1 MRRTGSK
8 VTAAP
13 GRPAP
18 SRPYDSR
25 VAEATRRTGYPRRIR
40 ATALV
45 LPAVLLAALVGLDHF
60 VLEPALGPAPGHLV
74 VLIVGLAGV
83 LAFSIA
89 IFGRLSEL
97 HEREQEQSARSADLA
112 RDLERRGQA
121 LQALNEAGLALAAE
135 LDPAAVLQK
144 IVDLSRSVADARYAA
159 LGIFDEGARVREFIT
174 SGITAE
180 ERERIGPLPEGRGLL
195 GALPRGGKPI
205 RLRELSEHPA
215 SVGFP
220 SGHPPMRSFLGVPI
234 SWRGRSVGN
243 LYLTEKRGG
252 GEFSAEDEEALVTFA
267 AQAAIAIENAR
278 LYAQIEQVVVLEE
291 RQRIGMDLHDGAIQ
305 SLYGI
310 GLMLEDSAARLA
322 AEPDASRRTLERAVD
337 RLNATIADLRSYV
350 LGLAPVRASDRPLR
364 ESVAE
369 LCDQVASNAL
379 LEVVTEIG
387 PDIDDGLDSATRE
400 AAFFVV
406 ADALANVARHARA
419 RSAGVRLSREG
430 EALVVEIEDDGVGFD
445 TAAQVEGLGL
455 RNMRQRAFS
464 AGGWISVDSAP
475 GRGTRIRVQLPAA
488 APR

>member
-1 MRRTGSK
+1 VG
-8 VTAAP
+8 
-13 GRPAP
+13 
-18 SRPYDSR
+18 
-25 VAEATRRTGYPRRIR
+25 EATRRTGYPRRIR

-60 VLEPALGPAPGHLV
+60 VLEPALGPAPSHLV

-144 IVDLSRSVADARYAA
+144 IVDLARSVADARYAA

-180 ERERIGPLPEGRGLL
+180 ERARIGPLPEGRGLL
-195 GALPRGGKPI
+195 GLLPRGRHPL
-205 RLRELSEHPA
+205 RLRDIGEHPA

-220 SGHPPMRSFLGVPI
+220 AHHPPMRSFLGVPI
-234 SWRGRSVGN
+234 LWRGTSVGN
-243 LYLTEKRGG
+243 LYLTEKNGAD
-252 GEFSAEDEEALVTFA
+252 EFTAEDEEALVTFA
-267 AQAAIAIENAR
+267 VQAAIAIENAR
-278 LYAQIEQVVVLEE
+278 LYAQLERVVVLEE

-310 GLMLEDSAARLA
+310 GLLLEDIAVRLGSEPGAARHAL
-322 AEPDASRRTLERAVD
+322 DRAVD

-350 LGLAPVRASDRPLR
+350 LGLSPVGASERPLQQSIT
-364 ESVAE
+364 ELAE
-369 LCDQVASNAL
+369 QAASNAL
-379 LEVVTEIG
+379 LDIATEIG
-387 PDIDDGLDSATRE
+387 PDVDDGLDSATRE

-419 RSAGVRLSREG
+419 RRARVRVWRERA
-430 EALVVEIEDDGVGFD
+430 ALVVEVEDDGVGFD
-445 TAAQVEGLGL
+445 PAVRVEGLGL

-475 GRGTRIRVQLPAA
+475 GRGARIRVELPVRMPA
-488 APR
+488 

>member
-1 MRRTGSK
+1 M
-8 VTAAP
+8 
-13 GRPAP
+13 
-18 SRPYDSR
+18 
-25 VAEATRRTGYPRRIR
+25 AEATRRTGYPRRIR

-60 VLEPALGPAPGHLV
+60 VLEPALGVAPGHLV

-112 RDLERRGQA
+112 RDLVRRGLA

-135 LDPAAVLQK
+135 LDPATVLQK

-180 ERERIGPLPEGRGLL
+180 ERARIGPLPEGRGLL
-195 GALPRGGKPI
+195 GLLPRERQPI
-205 RLRELSEHPA
+205 RLRDLSKHPA

-234 SWRGRSVGN
+234 LWRGRSVGN
-243 LYLTEKRGG
+243 LYLTEKQDGT
-252 GEFSAEDEEALVTFA
+252 EFTLEDEEALVTFA

-278 LYAQIEQVVVLEE
+278 LYAQLEQVVVLEE

-310 GLMLEDSAARLA
+310 GLLLEDVAARLGT
-322 AEPDASRRTLERAVD
+322 EPDASRHALGRAVD

-350 LGLAPVRASDRPLR
+350 LGLNPLHASDRPLR
-364 ESVAE
+364 RSIAE
-369 LCDQVASNAL
+369 LSEQVASNAL
-379 LEVVTEIG
+379 LEVATEIG
-387 PDIDDGLDSATRE
+387 PGVDDGLDGATRE

-419 RSAGVRLSREG
+419 RTARVRLSRERA
-430 EALVVEIEDDGVGFD
+430 ALVVEIEDDGVGFD
-445 TAAQVEGLGL
+445 PAERVDGLGL

-475 GRGTRIRVQLPAA
+475 GRGTRIRVELPVHT
-488 APR
+488 PR

>member
-1 MRRTGSK
+1 MAKATG
-8 VTAAP
+8 
-13 GRPAP
+13 
-18 SRPYDSR
+18 
-25 VAEATRRTGYPRRIR
+25 RTGYPGRIR

-45 LPAVLLAALVGLDHF
+45 LPAVLLSALVGLDHF
-60 VLEPALGPAPGHLV
+60 VLEPVLGPAPGHLV

-89 IFGRLSEL
+89 IFARLTEL
-97 HEREQEQSARSADLA
+97 HEHEQEQSARSAGLA

-144 IVDLSRSVADARYAA
+144 IVDLARSVADARYAA

-180 ERERIGPLPEGRGLL
+180 ERARIGPLPRGRGIL
-195 GALPRGGKPI
+195 GLLPRGKHPI
-205 RLRELSEHPA
+205 RLRDLKDHPA

-220 SGHPPMRSFLGVPI
+220 ADHPPMRSFLGVPI
-234 SWRGRSVGN
+234 LWRGGSVGN
-243 LYLTEKRGG
+243 LYLTEKQGG
-252 GEFSAEDEEALVTFA
+252 AEFTAEDEEAVVTFA

-278 LYAQIEQVVVLEE
+278 LYAQIERVVVLEE

-310 GLMLEDSAARLA
+310 GLLLEDAAARLG
-322 AEPDASRRTLERAVD
+322 AEPDASQRTLDRAVD

-350 LGLAPVRASDRPLR
+350 LGLTPVHASDRPLR
-364 ESVAE
+364 ESIAE
-369 LCDQVASNAL
+369 LSAQVVSNAL
-379 LEVVTEIG
+379 LEVATEID
-387 PDIDDGLDSATRE
+387 PDVDDGLDGAARE

-419 RSAGVRLSREG
+419 RNAKVRLSRG
-430 EALVVEIEDDGVGFD
+430 RAALIIEIEDDGVGFD
-445 TAAQVEGLGL
+445 PAARVEGLGL

-464 AGGWISVDSAP
+464 AGGWITVTSAP
-475 GRGTRIRVQLPAA
+475 GQGTRFRVELPVRT
-488 APR
+488 PL